1 MGPAFSQCTGCS
13 APVLAALRD
22 NGWDTVKKV
31 RNNHVVILFIY
42 LLFLPLCTNRV
53 LESKIF

>member
-31 RNNHVVILFIY
+31 RIIIVVIYFYFDQLPV
-42 LLFLPLCTNRV
+42 LLLLLPYHR
-53 LESKIF
+53 

>member
-31 RNNHVVILFIY
+31 KIIIVVIY
-42 LLFLPLCTNRV
+42 MLFLLLPFYR
-53 LESKIF
+53 

>member
-31 RNNHVVILFIY
+31 KIIIVVTFIIFY
-42 LLFLPLCTNRV
+42 LLFLLLP
-53 LESKIF
+53 F

>member
-1 MGPAFSQCTGCS
+1 MCCVGPAFSQCTGCS

-31 RNNHVVILFIY
+31 KIIIVVIFIIFY
-42 LLFLPLCTNRV
+42 MSFLLLP
-53 LESKIF
+53 F